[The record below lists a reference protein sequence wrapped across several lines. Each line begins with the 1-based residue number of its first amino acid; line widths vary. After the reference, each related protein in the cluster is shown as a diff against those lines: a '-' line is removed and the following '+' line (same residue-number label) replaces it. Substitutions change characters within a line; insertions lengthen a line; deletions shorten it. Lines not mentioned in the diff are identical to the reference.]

1 MSVIIKSEPISGVV
15 ELSSDDEET
24 VSTLSTINNG
34 IPSNGVPSNGIP
46 NNRIPNYGPVGRC
59 LTPDTQCSICLDDL
73 NDRCYTDSCW
83 HLFCFECLRR
93 WSNSEPTCPL
103 CKKSFSLIFHS
114 IDNVGIQETYDV
126 PSMASIPT
134 PRIYIRPMSEMA
146 GDIDRMNMFMNIVS
160 TTNRI
165 SHHPEYDIDD
175 VDHNQNGMNPFV
187 QELSDNYPS
196 TTLQRPISGQATR
209 IQVYIDDAWAIPLPD
224 TTGRFRECSS
234 AFYRDNPAQ
243 TYRLHSFIL
252 RDLVAVRESIR
263 LDGQSMPIPVNNDVT
278 VTNLIMR
285 SLAAYEIR
293 QLHLVNVLRPFLDM
307 RAVHFCHELYNFAN
321 SPYDLSG
328 YDHHVRFTYPPHASE
343 LTRPYYTTILPP
355 IHIIGE
361 TIVLDSDNEE
371 NIRPRIMEVI
381 EVSSSADDS
390 DVEILSHS
398 FHSTMDPLNFD
409 SIDQPSTS
417 TGIRDSLDRPNNR
430 YNLRRRRIFSPTVN
444 DSSSFP
450 LYGGLPRIP
459 YPSQVRR
466 GRPILDS
473 SSDDEESI
481 TATRG
486 SQTALI
492 KSRNVNDKRKK
503 KTKRNK
509 KKKRKLNTNDSR
521 SETRST
527 NRNRSYSGSSSS
539 SGETD
544 IRPINGC
551 IIRI

>member
-24 VSTLSTINNG
+24 VSTLSTINNV
-34 IPSNGVPSNGIP
+34 ISNT
-46 NNRIPNYGPVGRC
+46 GPTERSSS
-59 LTPDTQCSICLDDL
+59 PDTQCAICLDSL
-73 NDRCYTDSCW
+73 NNKCYTNSCW
-83 HLFCFECLRR
+83 HLFCFECLQR
-93 WSNSEPTCPL
+93 WACSEPTCPL
-103 CKKSFSLIFHS
+103 CKKSFTLIHHS
-114 IDNVGIQETYDV
+114 FGDLGVHETYNV
-126 PSMASIPT
+126 PESSRTPS
-134 PRIYIRPMSEMA
+134 PRIYIRPMSEMSD
-146 GDIDRMNMFMNIVS
+146 DIDRMFRMNLFLDIVRRNERMMG
-160 TTNRI
+160 TVRTV
-165 SHHPEYDIDD
+165 HDVDD
-175 VDHNQNGMNPFV
+175 VDSVDHNQNGMNPFV
-187 QELSDNYPS
+187 IDPSENYPRP
-196 TTLQRPISGQATR
+196 TLQRPIIGQAIR
-209 IQVYIDDAWAIPLPD
+209 IRVYLDDAWAAPLPD
-224 TTGRFRECSS
+224 ISGRFRDCSS

-243 TYRLHSFIL
+243 TYRLHAFIL
-252 RDLVAVRESIR
+252 RDLVAVRESVR
-263 LDGQSMPIPVNNDVT
+263 FEGQSMPVPVNTDVA

-321 SPYDLSG
+321 SPYDING
-328 YDHHVRFTYPPHASE
+328 YDRNVQYTYPPHDIE
-343 LTRPYYTTILPP
+343 LTRPYYSFPLPP
-355 IHIIGE
+355 VHIIGE

-371 NIRPRIMEVI
+371 VIRPHVMEVI

-398 FHSTMDPLNFD
+398 FRSIDPLNSA

-430 YNLRRRRIFSPTVN
+430 YNLRRRRIYSPTID

-450 LYGGLPRIP
+450 VYGGLSQMSFS
-459 YPSQVRR
+459 SQVRR
-466 GRPILDS
+466 GRSILDS

-486 SQTALI
+486 SQTAHL
-492 KSRNVNDKRKK
+492 KSRNTNDKRKK

-509 KKKRKLNTNDSR
+509 KKKRKINTNDSR
-521 SETRST
+521 SEIRST
-527 NRNRSYSGSSSS
+527 NRSRSYSGSSSS

-544 IRPINGC
+544 IRPFSSC
-551 IIRI
+551 IVRI

>member
-24 VSTLSTINNG
+24 VSTLSTINN
-34 IPSNGVPSNGIP
+34 VIP
-46 NNRIPNYGPVGRC
+46 NNRPTGC
-59 LTPDTQCSICLDDL
+59 SSPDSHCSICLDDL
-73 NDRCYTDSCW
+73 TNKCYTNSCW
-83 HLFCFECLRR
+83 HLFCFECLQR
-93 WSNSEPTCPL
+93 WSNSEATCPL
-103 CKKSFSLIFHS
+103 CKKSFNSIYHSFDNTGFH
-114 IDNVGIQETYDV
+114 ETYNV
-126 PSMASIPT
+126 PTLANMLT
-134 PRIYIRPMSEMA
+134 PRIYIRPMSDLA
-146 GDIDRMNMFMNIVS
+146 VDIDRMNMFMDIVRR
-160 TTNRI
+160 NERM
-165 SHHPEYDIDD
+165 SHHPIYDLDD
-175 VDHNQNGMNPFV
+175 VDHNQNGMSPFI
-187 QELSDNYPS
+187 QELSDDYPS
-196 TTLQRPISGQATR
+196 TTLQRPISGQAMR
-209 IQVYIDDAWAIPLPD
+209 IRVYMDDAWALPLPD
-224 TTGRFRECSS
+224 MTGRFRDCSS

-243 TYRLHSFIL
+243 TYRLHAFIL
-252 RDLVAVRESIR
+252 RDLVAVRESVR
-263 LDGQSMPIPVNNDVT
+263 LDDQSMPIPASTDVT

-293 QLHLVNVLRPFLDM
+293 QLHLVNVLRPFLHM

-321 SPYDLSG
+321 SPYDIAG
-328 YDHHVRFTYPPHASE
+328 YDHNVRFTYPPHDSE
-343 LTRPYYTTILPP
+343 LTRPHYTELLPP
-355 IHIIGE
+355 IHILGE

-371 NIRPRIMEVI
+371 VIRPRIMEVI
-381 EVSSSADDS
+381 EVSSSPDDS

-398 FHSTMDPLNFD
+398 FHSIDPLNSA

-450 LYGGLPRIP
+450 VYGNLSRIS

-466 GRPILDS
+466 GRPMLDS
-473 SSDDEESI
+473 SSDDEESV

-509 KKKRKLNTNDSR
+509 KKKRKINTNDSR

-544 IRPINGC
+544 IRPFNGC
-551 IIRI
+551 ILRI